1 MKNLCSLGLIA
12 VASLPLFAQTF
23 PKSVTQSAG
32 TQKLPSVSS
41 PGVPVTLEDRR
52 AALKALFA
60 EIWEDQLRQS
70 PEFASSIGDKR
81 YNDQLS
87 DYSVAAF
94 NERIARERDYIFRL
108 AAIDTAGLS
117 DQEIL
122 SKDLMARRLA
132 EEQEEAEYKP
142 WEMPVT
148 QMSGPHIELPALV
161 PQLSFDTVKDYDDY
175 TARLTKITTAFQ
187 QISANMMTGIDDR
200 RVPPKYILQKVLV
213 QVNAIANQKPED
225 SPFAHPLQKFPP
237 AINADDQARLKASVL
252 EAIRKQV
259 LPAYAKFARFL
270 TATYI
275 PAGRSEPGL

>member
-87 DYSVAAF
+87 DYSVAAYTSGS
-94 NERIARERDYIFRL
+94 REDGTISSAWRQ
-108 AAIDTAGLS
+108 S
-117 DQEIL
+117 IL
-122 SKDLMARRLA
+122 PGS
-132 EEQEEAEYKP
+132 
-142 WEMPVT
+142 
-148 QMSGPHIELPALV
+148 
-161 PQLSFDTVKDYDDY
+161 
-175 TARLTKITTAFQ
+175 
-187 QISANMMTGIDDR
+187 
-200 RVPPKYILQKVLV
+200 
-213 QVNAIANQKPED
+213 
-225 SPFAHPLQKFPP
+225 
-237 AINADDQARLKASVL
+237 
-252 EAIRKQV
+252 AIR
-259 LPAYAKFARFL
+259 RF
-270 TATYI
+270 
-275 PAGRSEPGL
+275 